1 MKKQSQTPPSIPDT
15 SNWYGIT
22 PPISEALPEE
32 ADLVRTK
39 KLVDVLKSCGIFED
53 DLELQHREN
62 VVKKLESL
70 FKDWLKE
77 MCESMNLPEV
87 VTAKVGGKVFPFGSY
102 NLGAHT
108 KGADIDALCVGPGFL
123 ERKQFF
129 TSFYEKL
136 KAQKEAK
143 DLRAVEEAFVP
154 VIKLSYEG
162 IEIDLVYARVAQRSV
177 PQDIDI
183 LNDNFVKGIDI
194 HCVRSLNGYR
204 VTEEI
209 LRNVPNV
216 FTFRLALRAI
226 KLWAKRR
233 NIYSNMLGFLGGVSW
248 AILVARI
255 SQAYPNASAST
266 LVTKFFKVYNMWEWP
281 IPIMLKRIVDQGFQ
295 LPVWNPRVNRADRAH
310 LMPVITPSYPQQ
322 NSTCNVTRST
332 LAIIQEEIKRGHTIT
347 EEILQNKE
355 NWSKLFETSDFL
367 EQYKHY
373 VMLELTSATK
383 EQHLEWVGLLESKI
397 RHLVGNLERNELV
410 SLAHVNLQS
419 FPGPQNS
426 DGQSSTF
433 WLIGLVFDMD
443 VYLYK
448 KVDLSVELQ
457 SFKTHVCSLA
467 ESYEMSDNGV
477 TISAKYILRE
487 NQSWTIPD
495 ESKRVFK
502 KAKPGVSSQISA
514 PYRTGQ
520 TATTG
525 CPQPL
530 KPAKKTKAGK
540 EPVSV
545 TSSPCVL
552 PSVVPQGIK
561 RPLCHQPDTSSKKL
575 KVDEQSQSTCSESSP
590 GVMHKEAIN
599 AHEANPGP
607 SQSTKRPRTSEP
619 ESPSKKYKPNLMVP
633 DNDLSDLPPSL
644 SRPIAVAKRSI
655 KFKLVSGRT

>member
-53 DLELQHREN
+53 DLELQHRYDTCHFLN
-62 VVKKLESL
+62 
-70 FKDWLKE
+70 
-77 MCESMNLPEV
+77 M

-266 LVTKFFKVYNMWEWP
+266 LVTKFFKVYNMW
-281 IPIMLKRIVDQGFQ
+281 
-295 LPVWNPRVNRADRAH
+295 
-310 LMPVITPSYPQQ
+310 
-322 NSTCNVTRST
+322 
-332 LAIIQEEIKRGHTIT
+332 
-347 EEILQNKE
+347 
-355 NWSKLFETSDFL
+355 
-367 EQYKHY
+367 
-373 VMLELTSATK
+373 
-383 EQHLEWVGLLESKI
+383 
-397 RHLVGNLERNELV
+397 
-410 SLAHVNLQS
+410 
-419 FPGPQNS
+419 
-426 DGQSSTF
+426 
-433 WLIGLVFDMD
+433 
-443 VYLYK
+443 
-448 KVDLSVELQ
+448 
-457 SFKTHVCSLA
+457 
-467 ESYEMSDNGV
+467 
-477 TISAKYILRE
+477 
-487 NQSWTIPD
+487 
-495 ESKRVFK
+495 
-502 KAKPGVSSQISA
+502 
-514 PYRTGQ
+514 
-520 TATTG
+520 
-525 CPQPL
+525 
-530 KPAKKTKAGK
+530 
-540 EPVSV
+540 
-545 TSSPCVL
+545 
-552 PSVVPQGIK
+552 
-561 RPLCHQPDTSSKKL
+561 
-575 KVDEQSQSTCSESSP
+575 
-590 GVMHKEAIN
+590 
-599 AHEANPGP
+599 
-607 SQSTKRPRTSEP
+607 
-619 ESPSKKYKPNLMVP
+619 
-633 DNDLSDLPPSL
+633 
-644 SRPIAVAKRSI
+644 
-655 KFKLVSGRT
+655 

>member
-1 MKKQSQTPPSIPDT
+1 MSLKSVKKRSQTLPSIPDT

-39 KLVDVLKSCGIFED
+39 EMVDVLKSCGIFED
-53 DLELQHREN
+53 DLELQHREK

-70 FKDWLKE
+70 FKGWLKE
-77 MCESMNLPEV
+77 MCESMNVPEV
-87 VTAKVGGKVFPFGSY
+87 ITAKVGGKIFPFGSY
-102 NLGAHT
+102 HLGAHS

-136 KAQKEAK
+136 KAQKEVK

-154 VIKLSYEG
+154 VIKLYYEG
-162 IEIDLVYARVAQRSV
+162 IEMDLVYARVAQRSV
-177 PQDIDI
+177 PQNID
-183 LNDNFVKGIDI
+183 LLDDKFVQGIDT

-281 IPIMLKRIVDQGFQ
+281 IPIMLKRIVDQGFE
-295 LPVWNPRVNRADRAH
+295 LPVWNPRVNRADRSH
-310 LMPVITPSYPQQ
+310 LMPVITPAYPQQ

-347 EEILQNKE
+347 EEILHNKE

-367 EQYKHY
+367 EQYK
-373 VMLELTSATK
+373 VSLF
-383 EQHLEWVGLLESKI
+383 ESKI
-397 RHLVGNLERNELV
+397 IHLVRSLERNELV

-426 DGQSSTF
+426 DGQ
-433 WLIGLVFDMD
+433 
-443 VYLYK
+443 
-448 KVDLSVELQ
+448 
-457 SFKTHVCSLA
+457 
-467 ESYEMSDNGV
+467 
-477 TISAKYILRE
+477 
-487 NQSWTIPD
+487 
-495 ESKRVFK
+495 
-502 KAKPGVSSQISA
+502 
-514 PYRTGQ
+514 
-520 TATTG
+520 
-525 CPQPL
+525 
-530 KPAKKTKAGK
+530 
-540 EPVSV
+540 
-545 TSSPCVL
+545 
-552 PSVVPQGIK
+552 
-561 RPLCHQPDTSSKKL
+561 
-575 KVDEQSQSTCSESSP
+575 
-590 GVMHKEAIN
+590 
-599 AHEANPGP
+599 
-607 SQSTKRPRTSEP
+607 
-619 ESPSKKYKPNLMVP
+619 
-633 DNDLSDLPPSL
+633 
-644 SRPIAVAKRSI
+644 
-655 KFKLVSGRT
+655 